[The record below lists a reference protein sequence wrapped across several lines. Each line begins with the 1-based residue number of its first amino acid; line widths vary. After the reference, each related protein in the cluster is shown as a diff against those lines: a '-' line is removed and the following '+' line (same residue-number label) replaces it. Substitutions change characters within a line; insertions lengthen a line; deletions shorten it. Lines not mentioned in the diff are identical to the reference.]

1 MEDARGDSM
10 VARIARVLGAF
21 DEERDSLTLTELAAG
36 SDLAVPTA
44 YRIAKDLVAEGL
56 LERRGAHYSI
66 GTRLWE
72 RGELAPISLRF
83 REVALPHL
91 LRLYEVSG
99 ENVHLAILDGLDA
112 LYVARL
118 IGPRSVPTISRMGGR
133 LPLHTTGVGK
143 ALLAYQSDEFLARF
157 FARPLATPTLHS
169 LKSESVVRAELER
182 VRSTG
187 YSVTNQ
193 EMTLGNSSLAVPI
206 FVREG
211 PPFAAVGLV
220 THLARFDPRRSVPP
234 LKDAAA
240 KIGKALAGSHFA
252 E

>member
-1 MEDARGDSM
+1 MADPRGESM
-10 VARIARVLGAF
+10 VARIARVLAVF
-21 DEERDSLTLTELAAG
+21 DEERDSLTLSELAAG
-36 SDLAVPTA
+36 SALPVPTA
-44 YRIAKDLVAEGL
+44 YRIARDLVAEGL
-56 LERRGAHYSI
+56 LERRGTRYQV
-66 GTRLWE
+66 GTALWE
-72 RGELAPISLRF
+72 RGELAPVSLRF
-83 REVALPHL
+83 REVALPYL
-91 LRLYEVSG
+91 LTLYEVSG
-99 ENVHLAILDGLDA
+99 ENVHLAILDGYEA

-143 ALLAYQSDEFLARF
+143 ALLAYQSDEFLREF

-169 LKSESVVRAELER
+169 LGRESEVRAELER
-182 VRSTG
+182 IRATG
-187 YSVTNQ
+187 YSITNQ

-206 FVREG
+206 FVGDG
-211 PPFAAVGLV
+211 PPFAAVGFV

-240 KIGKALAGSHFA
+240 KIAKALAGIHFT

>member
-1 MEDARGDSM
+1 MEHARGDSM
-10 VARIARVLGAF
+10 VARIARVLAAF
-21 DEERDSLTLTELAAG
+21 DAERDALTLTELASG
-36 SDLAVPTA
+36 SGLAVPTA
-44 YRIAKDLVAEGL
+44 YRIARDLVGEGL
-56 LERRGAHYSI
+56 LERRGSHYFI

-99 ENVHLAILDGLDA
+99 ENVHLAVLDGLDA

-143 ALLAYQSDEFLARF
+143 VLLAYQSDDFLARF
-157 FARPLATPTLHS
+157 FARPLQTPTLHS
-169 LKSESVVRAELER
+169 LRSESAVRAELER
-182 VRSTG
+182 IRATG

-206 FVREG
+206 FVGEG

-220 THLARFDPRRSVPP
+220 THLARFDSRRSVPL

-240 KIGKALAGSHFA
+240 KIGRALARTHFA